1 MQEELK
7 RRLEIIA
14 GYEKENP
21 FGDLGIFDWAVT
33 VLLFIAL
40 PLLIVIWGA

>member
-1 MQEELK
+1 MREELE

-21 FGDLGIFDWAVT
+21 FGNLSFFDWAVT
-33 VLLFIAL
+33 LLFFIAL